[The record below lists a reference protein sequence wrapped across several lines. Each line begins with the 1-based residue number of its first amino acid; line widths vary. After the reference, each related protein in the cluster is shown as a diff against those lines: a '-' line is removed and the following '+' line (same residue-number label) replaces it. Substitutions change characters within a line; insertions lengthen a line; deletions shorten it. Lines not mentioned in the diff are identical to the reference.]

1 MQQPLPFLF
10 LASTP
15 RPVVAPPYST
25 SFAGRGRCWRAP
37 SAAGAPSRASFA
49 GRRSAALEFCR
60 SGTPL
65 ASVAL
70 ELRRSRAL
78 LASPAG
84 RRTRALQE
92 LTGGVAVAELL
103 GGACAGKVRRR
114 GRLALGQWSPP
125 GGAHSRSRRAAVGE
139 QRRGSSRRPA
149 QLWNGAANRFR
160 GERRR
165 ICGSRLVGQAKCY
178 CLWVFRSRQFLTCK
192 NIVMTH
198 F

>member
-1 MQQPLPFLF
+1 VQQPLPFLF

-103 GGACAGKVRRR
+103 GGARAGAVVAAGGGSRWGSGRRR
-114 GRLALGQWSPP
+114 VELTRGRGGPP
-125 GGAHSRSRRAAVGE
+125 WGNSAVGARAGPLSCGTE
-139 QRRGSSRRPA
+139 LQIGSEERD
-149 QLWNGAANRFR
+149 GAYVGHGHCFQFVRFIAIYHDLSTLSLSAYR
-160 GERRR
+160 
-165 ICGSRLVGQAKCY
+165 
-178 CLWVFRSRQFLTCK
+178 
-192 NIVMTH
+192 
-198 F
+198 